1 MSTQDSMV
9 EVYVYENSQLLEQL
23 EEMLIASEKGDKLT
37 KAQIDEIF
45 RVMHTIKGSSAMMG
59 YDGLT
64 KLSHGMEDMFSAL
77 RQNPETPKEAWEMIF
92 DLVLECIDFFKG
104 EIAKIQE
111 GLVPDGSM
119 DNLHQRSVDLM
130 AIVNG
135 SPASAPAA
143 QAPAA
148 PAATAPAAQASAP
161 VIPAA
166 PVPAAAPAAQSS
178 DSPSALRVYRARIHF
193 DMGCSMES
201 VRAFAVVRALDGMFT
216 RLVSDPADL
225 SLNSDEYIIS
235 NGLGLYIETN
245 EAGEDIRQKLE
256 ETMFLNSLEFNEVLE
271 PKQIQAVFSKQSATP
286 RAAAPAAAQ
295 ASAPVQPSAVTQAP
309 KNADAASQ
317 TSASAPEAKEAKDD
331 AVNAGKNLT
340 QNYLSVNVHK
350 VDKLMDLVGEIVT
363 TESMVTQLPDES
375 TDFDVE
381 TFDKQARRLRQLT
394 DELQDT
400 VMSIRMVPIS
410 STFRKMQR
418 IVRDMS
424 RKMGKEAELVLLGET
439 TEVDKNVN
447 DNLSD
452 PLMHMIRNSMDHG
465 LESAEER
472 IAKGK
477 NPVGRITLEARN
489 TGGDVIIIVSDDGR
503 GLDRAKLIKKAQDKG
518 LTAKTDA
525 EISDREAYNFILA
538 PGFSTKEAIT
548 EFSGRGVGMDVVSN
562 AIEKLGGTLS
572 IDSTPGEGMTCM
584 LHIPLTLAI
593 IKGMD
598 VQVGTEHFII
608 PILNMK
614 ESFEPKLYEQVT
626 EPGGLETIMIRGKSY
641 PIKRLHNMFKIP
653 TEVTDIKKEG
663 IMVLVESEFGSSCLF
678 VDKIVGEQQA
688 VIKPI
693 PLFISKMVG
702 RLKNISG
709 CTVLGNGSVSL
720 ILDVNGLCEKGA

>member
-77 RQNPETPKEAWEMIF
+77 RQNPQTPKEAWEMIF

-111 GLVPDGSM
+111 GLVPDGNM
-119 DNLHQRSVDLM
+119 DSLHKRSVDLM

-135 SPASAPAA
+135 AAPAPAA
-143 QAPAA
+143 
-148 PAATAPAAQASAP
+148 S
-161 VIPAA
+161 
-166 PVPAAAPAAQSS
+166 AAAPAPVMPAAPLDSS
-178 DSPSALRVYRARIHF
+178 TVTAAVAKERKEAAAGTTAAPALRVFRARIHF
-193 DMGCSMES
+193 DSGCSMES
-201 VRAFAVVRALDGMFT
+201 VRAFAVVRSLDGMFA

-235 NGLGLYIETN
+235 NGLGLYIETT
-245 EAGEDIRQKLE
+245 ETREDIRQKLE
-256 ETMFLNSLEFNEVLE
+256 ETMFLNSLDFDEISDPEA
-271 PKQIQAVFSKQSATP
+271 ISAVFSQQRT
-286 RAAAPAAAQ
+286 AAPAAPAVSAQ
-295 ASAPVQPSAVTQAP
+295 ANAPAEQAIVSAPQP
-309 KNADAASQ
+309 AAQSIDKSEQ
-317 TSASAPEAKEAKDD
+317 KDD
-331 AVNAGKNLT
+331 GAGAAKNLT

-363 TESMVTQLPDES
+363 TESMVTQLPDEN

-465 LESAEER
+465 LESAQER
-472 IAKGK
+472 VAKGK

-503 GLDRAKLIKKAQDKG
+503 GLDKAKLIKKAQDKG
-518 LTAKTDA
+518 LTSKPEN

-562 AIEKLGGTLS
+562 SIEKLGGTLS

-641 PIKRLHNMFKIP
+641 PIKRIHQMFKIP
-653 TEVTDIKKEG
+653 TDVTNVKKEG

>member
-77 RQNPETPKEAWEMIF
+77 RQNPQTPKEAWEMIF

-111 GLVPDGSM
+111 GLVPDGNM
-119 DNLHQRSVDLM
+119 DSLHKRSVDLM

-135 SPASAPAA
+135 AAPAPVSEA
-143 QAPAA
+143 QLESPKAPAPQAPKATLNESAVEQEHVEAPAA
-148 PAATAPAAQASAP
+148 PAHS
-161 VIPAA
+161 
-166 PVPAAAPAAQSS
+166 
-178 DSPSALRVYRARIHF
+178 VYSARIHF

-201 VRAFAVVRALDGMFT
+201 VRAFAVVRSLDGMFI
-216 RLVSDPADL
+216 RIVSDPADL

-245 EAGEDIRQKLE
+245 ETREDIRQKLE
-256 ETMFLNSLEFNEVLE
+256 ETMFLNSLEFNEVTDPL
-271 PKQIQAVFSKQSATP
+271 IINAVFSQQPAAAL
-286 RAAAPAAAQ
+286 AAAPAAAK
-295 ASAPVQPSAVTQAP
+295 PEP
-309 KNADAASQ
+309 AASQ
-317 TSASAPEAKEAKDD
+317 SPAGLADAPQTSAQADKSEAAADG
-331 AVNAGKNLT
+331 AGAGKNLT

-363 TESMVTQLPDES
+363 TESMVTQLPDEN

-465 LESAEER
+465 LESAQER

-503 GLDRAKLIKKAQDKG
+503 GLDKAKLIKKAQDKG
-518 LTAKTDA
+518 LTSKPEN

-538 PGFSTKEAIT
+538 PGFSTNEAIT

-562 AIEKLGGTLS
+562 SIEKLGGTLS

-641 PIKRLHNMFKIP
+641 PIKRIHQMFKIP
-653 TEVTDIKKEG
+653 TDVTNVKKEG